1 MIFLILSYFKPHFL
15 FVCNETY
22 FCFGSYHVRFLYI
35 SVFANIE
42 IIEIEIRHGK
52 DINKNRQHDIFFCVF
67 LKKNDLTYIISDLYV
82 GNYSAV
88 GARRIVKPQI
98 RLELH

>member
-1 MIFLILSYFKPHFL
+1 M
-15 FVCNETY
+15 CNETY

-52 DINKNRQHDIFFCVF
+52 DINKNRQHDIFFCV
-67 LKKNDLTYIISDLYV
+67 KKNDLTYIISDLYV
-82 GNYSAV
+82 DYGNNVLNKEWKVQTFFRSRQV
-88 GARRIVKPQI
+88 LQRK
-98 RLELH
+98 

>member
-1 MIFLILSYFKPHFL
+1 M
-15 FVCNETY
+15 CNETY

-82 GNYSAV
+82 DYGNNVLNKEWKVQTFFRSRQV
-88 GARRIVKPQI
+88 LQRK
-98 RLELH
+98 